1 MTIYNKNRYVRNTKK
16 DTYLHTICVKRNK
29 KDYKNDIFFYK
40 NNFFKDFI
48 VSLQQINNDRTMT
61 KDINR
66 IKVVLAEKKRTNK
79 WLAETLG
86 KDPATV
92 SKWCTNSAQPGLETL
107 LQIAECLEVDVKEL
121 INSSKN
127 DVMYIQVTK

>member
-1 MTIYNKNRYVRNTKK
+1 ME
-16 DTYLHTICVKRNK
+16 
-29 KDYKNDIFFYK
+29 
-40 NNFFKDFI
+40 
-48 VSLQQINNDRTMT
+48 

-66 IKVVLAEKKRTNK
+66 LKVVLTEKKKTNK

-92 SKWCTNSAQPGLETL
+92 SKWCTNTAQPRLDTL